1 MARRN
6 KITLQFAGFEEYA
19 EKLDKLG
26 GDLKATT
33 EKALQNSHDYIMPK
47 LHQDMRKH
55 HRSGQTES
63 SIVDDAK
70 VEWEGTTASVR
81 IGFKIRD
88 GGLPSIFL
96 MYGTPRM
103 KKDQKLYDD
112 IYGNKTKKAIK
123 ELQEKTFA
131 RAIKKVMGG

>member
-1 MARRN
+1 MAKN
-6 KITLQFAGFEEYA
+6 KISLEFKAFEEYA

-26 GDLKATT
+26 GDLNAVT
-33 EKALQNSHDYIMPK
+33 EKALQKSHDFIMPK
-47 LHQDMRKH
+47 LHRDMSKH
-55 HRSGQTES
+55 RRSGETEK

-70 VEWEGTTASVR
+70 VEWEGTTASIR
-81 IGFKIRD
+81 IGFKISD

-103 KKDQKLYDD
+103 QKDQQLYDD
-112 IYGNKTKKAIK
+112 IYGKRTKKQIA

-131 RAIKKVMGG
+131 RAIKKIMGG

>member
-1 MARRN
+1 MAKN
-6 KITLQFAGFEEYA
+6 KISLEFKAFEEYA

-26 GDLKATT
+26 GDLKAVT
-33 EKALQNSHDYIMPK
+33 EKALQNSHDFIMPK
-47 LHQDMRKH
+47 LHRDMNKH
-55 HRSGQTES
+55 HRTGRTEK

-70 VEWEGTTASVR
+70 VEWEGTTASIR
-81 IGFKIRD
+81 IGFKISD

-103 KKDQKLYDD
+103 QKDQQLYDD
-112 IYGNKTKKAIK
+112 VYGKRTKKQIA